1 MLAPRMAPRYVEP
14 SAKVSS
20 RTPGEISRP
29 GRVSAGLGGAAG
41 AETCAA
47 PGVGAGV
54 FAAGAGADA
63 EGGADG
69 WAAAIT
75 AGFAAGCASAAA
87 AGACGEEVSSGC
99 GLRTTCAGSAD
110 AMRAGRTR
118 ASSLFF
124 ARDAKLP
131 LGYLSR

>member
-14 SAKVSS
+14 AAKVSS

-29 GRVSAGLGGAAG
+29 GSDSAGLGGIAG
-41 AETCAA
+41 ADTCAA
-47 PGVGAGV
+47 AVVGGGV
-54 FAAGAGADA
+54 FAAGADA

-75 AGFAAGCASAAA
+75 AGFAAGCAAGSAAA

>member
-87 AGACGEEVSSGC
+87 AGAFGGGGGPGGGIGPPLPGFGGAV
-99 GLRTTCAGSAD
+99 
-110 AMRAGRTR
+110 RARPTG
-118 ASSLFF
+118 ACE
-124 ARDAKLP
+124 P
-131 LGYLSR
+131 

>member
-75 AGFAAGCASAAA
+75 AGFAAGCAAGSAAA
-87 AGACGEEVSSGC
+87 AGACREGGEPG
-99 GLRTTCAGSAD
+99 GRLGTPRAGSAG
-110 AMRAGRTR
+110 AWW
-118 ASSLFF
+118 
-124 ARDAKLP
+124 AR
-131 LGYLSR
+131 

>member
-29 GRVSAGLGGAAG
+29 GSDSAGLGGIAG
-41 AETCAA
+41 ADTCGAA
-47 PGVGAGV
+47 VVGGGV
-54 FAAGAGADA
+54 FAADA

-75 AGFAAGCASAAA
+75 AGFAAGCAAGSAPA
-87 AGACGEEVSSGC
+87 AGPCDEEVSSGC
-99 GLRTTCAGSAD
+99 GLRTTCAGSA
-110 AMRAGRTR
+110 
-118 ASSLFF
+118 
-124 ARDAKLP
+124 
-131 LGYLSR
+131 